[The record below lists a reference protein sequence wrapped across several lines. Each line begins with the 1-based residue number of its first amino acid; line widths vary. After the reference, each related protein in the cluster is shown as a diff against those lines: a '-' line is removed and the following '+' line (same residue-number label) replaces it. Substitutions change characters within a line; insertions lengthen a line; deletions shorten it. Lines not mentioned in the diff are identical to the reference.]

1 MKGTRHKSN
10 PDFQR
15 AAGWCEAAEGSDSCS
30 NTKWYHGRIFR
41 LCYLKR

>member
-15 AAGWCEAAEGSDSCS
+15 AAGWCEAAVKGIRHKS
-30 NTKWYHGRIFR
+30 
-41 LCYLKR
+41 